1 MRPIWKGAI
10 SFGMVTIPVKLYS
23 ATEDRD
29 IHFRLLH
36 RPDAAPIAEKR
47 FCTVEDR
54 EVPWEELARGYEVG
68 RGEYVLVEPEELDA
82 IAPDTARTIEIDG
95 FVDLGQI
102 DPIYFEKS
110 YYLEPDDVGAKPF
123 QLLRRALEE
132 TGRVAVGRVAIRTK
146 EKLATLRV
154 YGDTIALE
162 TMFWPDE
169 IRATSSLEVP
179 SDEKRQPS
187 AKELQMARSLVESLS
202 ADFEP
207 DAYHDQYRAAVEQL
221 IQQKLQ
227 GQGPRAR
234 PETTAPK
241 VTDLMEALEA
251 SVRAARAKREAKAA
265 QAAGTAAARDAG
277 ETGEAAETRAQPAR
291 ARRRRTSA
299 A

>member
-10 SFGMVTIPVKLYS
+10 SFGMVTIPVRLYS

-36 RPDAAPIAEKR
+36 RPDAAPVAEKR

-54 EVPWEELARGYEVG
+54 EVSWNELARGYEVS

-82 IAPDTARTIEIDG
+82 IAPETARTIEIDD
-95 FVDLGQI
+95 FVDLHEI

-110 YYLEPDDVGAKPF
+110 YFLEPEDVGAKPF

-132 TGRVAVGRVAIRTK
+132 TGRVAVGRVAIRTR

-169 IRATSSLEVP
+169 IRATSSLEIP

-187 AKELQMARSLVESLS
+187 AKEMQMARSLVENLS
-202 ADFEP
+202 ADFRP
-207 DAYHDQYRAAVEQL
+207 DAYRDEYRAAVEQL
-221 IQQKLQ
+221 IQRKMH
-227 GQGPRAR
+227 GEGPRAR
-234 PETTAPK
+234 PETPAPK

-251 SVRAARAKREAKAA
+251 SVRAARARRGSKP
-265 QAAGTAAARDAG
+265 
-277 ETGEAAETRAQPAR
+277 GEAADGARTAEPEKPEGPAH
-291 ARRRRTSA
+291 AAPAKRRRKSA

>member
-10 SFGMVTIPVKLYS
+10 SFGMVTIPVRLYS

-36 RPDAAPIAEKR
+36 RPDAAPVAEKR

-54 EVPWEELARGYEVG
+54 EVSWNELARGYEVS

-82 IAPDTARTIEIDG
+82 IAPETARTIEIDD
-95 FVDLGQI
+95 FVDLHEI

-110 YYLEPDDVGAKPF
+110 YFLEPEDVGAKPF

-132 TGRVAVGRVAIRTK
+132 TGRVAVGRVAIRTR

-169 IRATSSLEVP
+169 IRATSSLEIP

-187 AKELQMARSLVESLS
+187 AKEMQMARSLVENLS
-202 ADFEP
+202 ADFRP
-207 DAYHDQYRAAVEQL
+207 DAYRDEYRAAVEQL
-221 IQQKLQ
+221 IQRKMH
-227 GQGPRAR
+227 GEGPRAR
-234 PETTAPK
+234 PEAPAPK

-251 SVRAARAKREAKAA
+251 SVRAARARRGSKPGEAADGARTAEPEKPEGPA
-265 QAAGTAAARDAG
+265 QAA
-277 ETGEAAETRAQPAR
+277 PAK
-291 ARRRRTSA
+291 RRRKSA

>member
-10 SFGMVTIPVKLYS
+10 SFGMVTIPVRLYS

-36 RPDAAPIAEKR
+36 RPDAAPVAEKR

-54 EVPWEELARGYEVG
+54 EVSWNELARGYEVS

-82 IAPDTARTIEIDG
+82 IAPETARTIEIDD
-95 FVDLGQI
+95 FVDLHEI

-110 YYLEPDDVGAKPF
+110 YFLEPEDVGAKPF

-132 TGRVAVGRVAIRTK
+132 TGRVAVGRVAIRTR

-169 IRATSSLEVP
+169 IRATSSLEIP

-187 AKELQMARSLVESLS
+187 AKEMQMARSLVENLS
-202 ADFEP
+202 ADFRP
-207 DAYHDQYRAAVEQL
+207 DAYRDEYRAAVEQL
-221 IQQKLQ
+221 IQRKMH
-227 GQGPRAR
+227 GEGPRAR
-234 PETTAPK
+234 PETPAPK

-251 SVRAARAKREAKAA
+251 SVRAARARRGSKPGEAADGARTAEPEKPEGPA
-265 QAAGTAAARDAG
+265 QAA
-277 ETGEAAETRAQPAR
+277 PAK
-291 ARRRRTSA
+291 RRRKSA